1 MTRLPSMTAS
11 DVIKRLKKTG
21 FVFDRYAKGSHE
33 IWYNPETKRRVT
45 IPNHPGADIPKGTLN
60 AIIREAGYSIED
72 FLQLL

>member
-11 DVIKRLKKTG
+11 DVIKRLKKVG

-33 IWYNPETKRRVT
+33 IWYNPDTKRRIT
-45 IPNHPGADIPKGTLN
+45 IPNHLGVDIPKGTLS

-72 FLQLL
+72 FLQL